1 VLTSVTRRC
10 EVGGIE
16 SPLGYRI
23 SCFIRL
29 YAFPPVYVKRAALR
43 KTDGS
48 VLGAKAKKINPKSLI
63 RKSKLRVIFSYQ
75 IVIVWVVIPC
85 SFVGNTNNAVLSNN
99 GVTQRYNT
107 LVKRLERLNN
117 DICTMI
123 VWMVQ
128 VRGKIKIVCWG
139 TDQSFKLNLRLKYQF
154 VFNAH
159 ALIYVLC
166 CT

>member
-1 VLTSVTRRC
+1 MNQYCWGAYVCDVSVRG
-10 EVGGIE
+10 GGIE

-48 VLGAKAKKINPKSLI
+48 VLGAKAKKIIPKSLI

-75 IVIVWVVIPC
+75 ILIVWVVIPC
-85 SFVGNTNNAVLSNN
+85 SFVGNTNNPVLSNN

-107 LVKRLERLNN
+107 IVKRLERSDN
-117 DICTMI
+117 DGYANDSVNGPGERENKNCLL
-123 VWMVQ
+123 
-128 VRGKIKIVCWG
+128 R
-139 TDQSFKLNLRLKYQF
+139 NRLKF
-154 VFNAH
+154 
-159 ALIYVLC
+159 LIKFAF
-166 CT
+166 